1 MKTFNKYILY
11 SMLYLAVFLSA
22 CKKNFDPVITGVLS
36 PENFPRTEA
45 DFNLY
50 TLQAYKPF
58 GSKWGYNDVAYQNM
72 FFSPEYGHL
81 AMFDLSTDLFNTFS
95 EWGGFWEFFSRAN
108 FTFLRTQDKTSH
120 FEKVRYVTSMTQ
132 VLKDIAASEI
142 SEEAKNRFSAEARAG
157 RGMTMYYL
165 LHMYGPL
172 PVILDPEKINTDAE
186 KDLTRLSREAF
197 VTSIESDLRFAADHL
212 VQSPAE
218 YGRFNKGLALGYLMR
233 LYLNEQNW
241 EEAETVGREI
251 MGMGYALVEDYASLF
266 REATERNNETIYAIS
281 VDPTAPTSGNFGGNF
296 NAYALYCLPGDFRST
311 KINGGWANPN
321 GVFCPTWQFYDS
333 FDPADRRRELMVPV
347 YTAKDG
353 REKNRSNM
361 QGPVLKKYPDES
373 SPGADIQ
380 GNDIPL
386 IRYADV
392 LLMLAEA
399 INQQQG
405 PTVEAFNLVNE
416 VRAKHAGLGPLLASL
431 TQSQLN
437 DAILQERAW
446 DLYLEGVRKMDLIR
460 HGKWESALQ
469 TVGKTPSGELFPV
482 PQYALDVSGGTLT
495 QTTGY

>member
-1 MKTFNKYILY
+1 MTTFNKYTLY
-11 SMLYLAVFLSA
+11 SLLLLVISLSA

-36 PENFPRTEA
+36 PDNFPRTEA

-108 FTFLRTQDKTSH
+108 FTFLWTQDKTSH
-120 FEKVRYVTSMTQ
+120 FEKVRYVTGMTQ
-132 VLKDIAASEI
+132 VLKDIATSSI
-142 SEEAKNRFSAEARAG
+142 SEEAKNRFSAEARMG
-157 RGMTMYYL
+157 RGMAMYYL

-172 PVILDPEKINTDAE
+172 PVILDPEKINTEAE

-197 VTSIESDLRFAADHL
+197 VASIESDLQFAADHL
-212 VQSPAE
+212 VQSPTE
-218 YGRFNKGLALGYLMR
+218 YGRFNKGLAMGYLMR
-233 LYLNEQNW
+233 LYLNEKNW
-241 EEAETVGREI
+241 QRAEAVGREM
-251 MGMGYALVEDYASLF
+251 MGMGYALVDDYASLF
-266 REATERNNETIYAIS
+266 REGTERNNETIYAIS

-296 NAYALYCLPGDFRST
+296 NAYAMYCLPGDFQST
-311 KINGGWANPN
+311 KISGGWANPN

-333 FDPADRRRELMVPV
+333 FDPADKRRTLMVPS

-353 REKNRSNM
+353 RERNRSNM
-361 QGPVLKKYPDES
+361 RGPVLKKYPDES
-373 SPGADIQ
+373 SPGADVQ

-386 IRYADV
+386 LRYADV

-405 PTVEAFNLVNE
+405 PTAEAFNLVNE
-416 VRAKHAGLGPLLASL
+416 VRAKHAGLGPLSSDLNQA
-431 TQSQLN
+431 QLN

-460 HGKWESALQ
+460 HGKWVSSLKE
-469 TVGKTPSGELFPV
+469 VGKIPSGELFPV